1 MCQVVQPG
9 YFLSPAYPAVRYISA
24 EGKKIVKITKI
35 TASIFAVTFAAG
47 LATVN
52 FFNHFY
58 AEKALQNDAQQLLY
72 QFHDAIL
79 EADKILAGLPE
90 PELFQCTPQDIEQLA
105 MLAFEHPAV
114 RLVGVLHG
122 DTQACASEEVHID
135 LSNYHERVLGPIKHQ
150 LTDTHAL
157 ATVSHGDDH
166 LDLLMVRSHGNS
178 RYFASINPFM
188 VNYLTE
194 FVCLDCLEYEFVIGS
209 LPELEFSGRSMAG
222 ESYIKYTAARFE
234 ESVKVELNVRGTEEF
249 YNYYKELSWVS
260 TLLFSALFASVI
272 ALLSYRLLSIRQS
285 LERIIKD
292 ALKFK
297 EFTPFYQP
305 IVNSATGELVGVEM
319 LARWRQ
325 KDGTIVPPYQF
336 IPFAEDSGLII
347 EITEQLIRKAVKD
360 AKALGWDKSG
370 QFISINI
377 VPEHLTSNRLLSL
390 VEQLIAEFDI
400 PPKVL
405 SLEITERMKIE
416 NLEQARQHLEG
427 FYRQGIN
434 LKLDDAGTGYGGF
447 SYIQELGISTL
458 KIDKMFVDTI
468 ARDDIKGSVLEAI
481 ISFAKSSKLELIA
494 EGVEAPHQVEYL
506 QQRDVVMIQGY
517 VYAKPMSV
525 SELKAWI
532 AGREQ

>member
-1 MCQVVQPG
+1 M
-9 YFLSPAYPAVRYISA
+9 
-24 EGKKIVKITKI
+24 KITKI
-35 TASIFAVTFAAG
+35 TTSIFVITFAAG

-58 AEKALQNDAQQLLY
+58 AEKALQNDAEQLLY

-79 EADKILAGLPE
+79 EADKILAGLPD
-90 PELFQCTPQDIEQLA
+90 PELFQCSQKDIEQLA

-114 RLVGVLHG
+114 RLIGVLHG
-122 DTQACASEEVHID
+122 DQQACASEEVHID
-135 LSNYHERVLGPIKHQ
+135 LSDYHERVLGPIKHQ

-157 ATVSHGDDH
+157 ATVSHGDEH
-166 LDLLMVRSHGNS
+166 LDLLMVRSHDNS

-194 FVCLDCLEYEFVIGS
+194 FVCMNCLEYEFVIGS

-222 ESYIKYTAARFE
+222 ETYIEYTASRME
-234 ESVKVELNVRGTEEF
+234 ESVKVELNVRGTQAF

-260 TLLFSALFASVI
+260 TLLFSFLFASII

-292 ALKFK
+292 ALKYK

-305 IVNSATGELVGVEM
+305 IVNSLTGELVGVEM
-319 LARWRQ
+319 LARWRH
-325 KDGTIVPPYQF
+325 KDGTVVPPYQF

-347 EITEQLIRKAVKD
+347 EITEQLIRKSVKD

-370 QFISINI
+370 KFISINI
-377 VPEHLTSNRLLSL
+377 VPDHLTSKRLYHYLEGL
-390 VEQLIAEFDI
+390 CKAFDL
-400 PPKVL
+400 PPQVL
-405 SLEITERMKIE
+405 SLEVTERMKIE
-416 NLEQARQHLEG
+416 DLELARQHLED
-427 FYRQGIN
+427 FYNLGIN

-447 SYIQELGISTL
+447 SYIQELGIDTL

-468 ARDDIKGSVLEAI
+468 ARDDIKGSVLESI
-481 ISFAKSSKLELIA
+481 ISFAKSSNLKLIA
-494 EGVEAPHQVEYL
+494 EGVEAPYQVEYL

-517 VYAKPMSV
+517 VYGKPMAIA
-525 SELKAWI
+525 ELKTWI
-532 AGREQ
+532 AQRQV